1 MSLSPFE
8 RQVIYQ
14 TLIIRHMGAVQ
25 EYARQRGS
33 SLNELSVLICLRYND
48 SSREAFHG
56 GCTQQEICL
65 REPTMP
71 KQTVSAI
78 VKRLE
83 RNGYVT
89 VGPSADDHRTNLIL
103 LTDKGQEYANHVL
116 GGFVEAGQ
124 HAATQFDDEE
134 FTTLLE
140 LTRRFDVEIEQALGV
155 GRLGSAIDVPGV
167 SSGAMPA

>member
-1 MSLSPFE
+1 
-8 RQVIYQ
+8 
-14 TLIIRHMGAVQ
+14 
-25 EYARQRGS
+25 
-33 SLNELSVLICLRYND
+33 
-48 SSREAFHG
+48 
-56 GCTQQEICL
+56 
-65 REPTMP
+65 MP

-89 VGPSADDHRTNLIL
+89 VEPSADDHRTNLIL

-134 FTTLLE
+134 FATLLE

-155 GRLGSAIDVPGV
+155 GRLGSAIDVPDV
-167 SSGAMPA
+167 SAQACPARLAPRPGHGALSTPGSLTARLCMHPTRLGYGDVSHCLASHNFSPSLD

>member
-89 VGPSADDHRTNLIL
+89 VEPSADDHRTNLIL
-103 LTDKGQEYANHVL
+103 HV
-116 GGFVEAGQ
+116 V
-124 HAATQFDDEE
+124 
-134 FTTLLE
+134 
-140 LTRRFDVEIEQALGV
+140 
-155 GRLGSAIDVPGV
+155 
-167 SSGAMPA
+167 